1 MESTADNDAIKE
13 MLQQWAGEDTEI
25 VFEKLRKLQS
35 IEKIYRG
42 KTSTDRI
49 HDVPKSYGKFAG
61 LATNQKLKICKL
73 WSLIKLDERSELLVA
88 ARKEADEVA
97 DGAAASKQHNTHS
110 DEMARVGHLLSYPGA
125 TSSYQ

>member
-25 VFEKLRKLQS
+25 VFEKLRKLQA
-35 IEKIYRG
+35 IEKVYRG

-61 LATNQKLKICKL
+61 LIFVKNVTCYVSAIPPLGLLK
-73 WSLIKLDERSELLVA
+73 
-88 ARKEADEVA
+88 
-97 DGAAASKQHNTHS
+97 
-110 DEMARVGHLLSYPGA
+110 
-125 TSSYQ
+125 SSFTPNFPE